1 LLLLLCKDKSMCSA
15 ADITDISSKLCVT
28 ESDVILAFEK
38 LAEAKLL
45 REDNTI
51 RVMSGLEISQI
62 IDENDTIRN
71 VIEECAKIC
80 GLVNLNNSDKSK
92 IISLLNDLK
101 MDGAALVLLF
111 SYFDDFMR
119 QNGEHVTVS
128 YVTKAAYRLKLKTVN
143 EITDYIDREHEKNS
157 ISLKL
162 KKLFGVGKRQLS
174 AKETEFFRLWTEEW
188 QMPFD
193 LIKEA
198 FDRAVDSGSG
208 NLYPYTSA
216 ILSDWHNKGVKT
228 VDEIPESSPPV
239 DDMSQK
245 KKRREKQK
253 DNGLYHSFDND
264 DYVRIMLKRSEE
276 IMLNQNQDGKNEL

>member
-1 LLLLLCKDKSMCSA
+1 MKYQINFGANAFAVPDEIINIDDPTAQRLLLLLCRDRSMCSA

-28 ESDVILAFEK
+28 ESDAVLALEK

-45 REDNTI
+45 REDNTV
-51 RVMSGLEISQI
+51 RVMSGLEISHL
-62 IDENDTIRN
+62 IDENDTIRS

-80 GLVNLNNSDKSK
+80 GLVSLNNSDKSK

-101 MDGAALVLLF
+101 MDGAAVILLF
-111 SYFDDFMR
+111 SYLDDFMK
-119 QNGEHVTVS
+119 QNGERVTVS
-128 YVTKAAYRLKLKTVN
+128 YVTKAAYRLKIRTVD
-143 EITDYIDREHEKNS
+143 EITEYIDREHEKNS
-157 ISLKL
+157 ITLKL

-208 NLYPYTSA
+208 NLYP
-216 ILSDWHNKGVKT
+216 
-228 VDEIPESSPPV
+228 
-239 DDMSQK
+239 
-245 KKRREKQK
+245 
-253 DNGLYHSFDND
+253 
-264 DYVRIMLKRSEE
+264 
-276 IMLNQNQDGKNEL
+276 